1 MSNDFAQFQDAF
13 FEEAGDHL
21 AIIEEGL
28 LQLEQRPHDLDL
40 LNKIFRSAHS
50 IKGTSGMFGFAAV
63 AQFTH
68 KMETLLDQMRTGL
81 KTVTPVITDLFL
93 KATDCLKTLI
103 EAAKSGAPVDGD
115 TVQQITAELEVIQ
128 LGAQPADEP
137 AYGERRAASGAKA
150 KDEAKVAKKTGS
162 SSSVAVA
169 SAALSA
175 TSPLALAS
183 SLAPA
188 VHHFAIAWTP
198 PSWIF
203 QRGLDPRQVFKE
215 LAGLGTLSNVI
226 VDSSKL
232 PDIADMDPERCYL
245 KWSMDLATAKEQG
258 VVEAVFEFVREDSVL
273 TIEERETHGEE
284 GTAIDVSRSEFQVS
298 SSNLKCETSNSTPE
312 TSDGEPM
319 PLGEILVESGVVS
332 RETLDHALAQQ
343 KRVGEILIEQHAA
356 TPQQISQALQKQ
368 QDSAAYAKKGTE
380 TASIRVDTAK
390 IDKLI
395 NLVGE
400 LVITQ
405 SMLSDLSARFEMSQL
420 SVLLERV
427 AELERNTREI
437 QERIMGIRMLPIGT
451 AFSRFPRL
459 VRDLSG
465 KAGKKIQLV
474 FNGEETELDK
484 TVIESISD
492 PLTHL
497 VRNSADHGLE
507 PPEERLATGKSE
519 QGTIH
524 LNAFH
529 EGGNICITV
538 GDDGR
543 GLNRDKI
550 LAKAIKSG
558 LISEQD
564 KLVDDQIWPL
574 IFKPGFSTA
583 EKVTDVSGR
592 GVGLDVVKRN
602 IEALG
607 GTVSIK
613 TVAGNGTTFTLKLPL
628 TLAIIEGMTI
638 RVGHETYILPM
649 LSIVESIQPKAD
661 RVKTI
666 VGKGEVMNV
675 RGTYH
680 PMMRLYEVFGLEPE
694 HKDPTKAIL
703 MILETEGERVA
714 VMVDEI
720 LGQQQ
725 VVIKSM
731 EQNFRKVDGIAGA
744 TILGD
749 GTVGFILDVRGL
761 LELAR
766 HGQAVAA

>member
-1 MSNDFAQFQDAF
+1 MSDDFSQFNAAF
-13 FEEAGDHL
+13 FEEAAEHM
-21 AIIEEGL
+21 AVIEAGL
-28 LQLEQRPHDLDL
+28 LELEQRPTDLDL

-50 IKGTSGMFGFAAV
+50 IKGVAGMLGFTSV

-68 KMETLLDQMRTGL
+68 KMETLLDQLRNGRI
-81 KTVTPVITDLFL
+81 TVTQPMTDLLL
-93 KATDCLKTLI
+93 KSTDCLKALI
-103 EAAKSGAPVDGD
+103 EAAQSESTVDEA
-115 TVQQITAELEVIQ
+115 VMRPLEVQ
-128 LGAQPADEP
+128 LE
-137 AYGERRAASGAKA
+137 E
-150 KDEAKVAKKTGS
+150 
-162 SSSVAVA
+162 A
-169 SAALSA
+169 SAAG
-175 TSPLALAS
+175 TSPS
-183 SLAPA
+183 SADKVSSPAPA
-188 VHHFAIAWTP
+188 PAQSSAAAQPSENSGHHFIIRWTP
-198 PSWIF
+198 PAFLF
-203 QRGLDPRQVFKE
+203 QRGLDPQQIFKE
-215 LAGLGTLSNVI
+215 LGDLGTVSGVQL
-226 VDSSKL
+226 DSSHL
-232 PDIADMDPERCYL
+232 PDLAAMDPEQCYL
-245 KWSMDLATAKEQG
+245 AWTLSLETSKSQE
-258 VVEAVFEFVREDSVL
+258 VVEGVFEFIREDSVL
-273 TIEERETHGEE
+273 TITEQARGE
-284 GTAIDVSRSEFQVS
+284 GRGARGDAKASVSLPLAPSPS
-298 SSNLKCETSNSTPE
+298 PLAST
-312 TSDGEPM
+312 DGLPK
-319 PLGEILVESGVVS
+319 PLGEILIETGVVS

-343 KRVGEILIEQHAA
+343 KRVGEILVEQHAA

-368 QDSAAYAKKGTE
+368 QESATHAKKGTD

-420 SVLLERV
+420 AVLLERV
-427 AELERNTREI
+427 AQLERNTREI
-437 QERIMGIRMLPIGT
+437 QERVMGIRMLPIGS

-465 KAGKKIQLV
+465 KSGKKIQLV
-474 FNGEETELDK
+474 LSGEETELDK
-484 TVIESISD
+484 TVIESITD

-507 PPEERLATGKSE
+507 PPEERLASGKDE

-538 GDDGR
+538 EDDGR

-564 KLVDDQIWPL
+564 KLTDDQIWPL

-592 GVGLDVVKRN
+592 GVGMDVVKRN

-613 TVAGNGTTFTLKLPL
+613 TALGRGTTFTLKLPL

-649 LSIVESIQPKAD
+649 LSIVESIQPRAD
-661 RVKTI
+661 TVKTI

-680 PMMRLYEVFGLEPE
+680 PMMRLYEVFDLEPE
-694 HKDPTKAIL
+694 YKDPAKAIL
-703 MILETEGERVA
+703 LILETEGERVA

-731 EQNFRKVDGIAGA
+731 EQNFRKVEGIAGA

-766 HGQAVAA
+766 QGGPVTA

>member
-1 MSNDFAQFQDAF
+1 MSDDFAQFNAAF
-13 FEEAGDHL
+13 FEEAAEHI
-21 AIIEEGL
+21 AVMETGL
-28 LQLEQRPHDLDL
+28 LELEQRPSDLDL

-50 IKGTSGMFGFAAV
+50 IKGVAGMLGFTPV

-68 KMETLLDQMRTGL
+68 KMETLLDQLRNGRI
-81 KTVTPVITDLFL
+81 TVTQPMTDLL
-93 KATDCLKTLI
+93 LQSTDCLKALI
-103 EAAKSGAPVDGD
+103 EAAQQERTVDEAM
-115 TVQQITAELEVIQ
+115 VHPLEVQ
-128 LGAQPADEP
+128 LEEASTVGIEGKDGVKVETETGASSPSTVTIS
-137 AYGERRAASGAKA
+137 ASLSP
-150 KDEAKVAKKTGS
+150 TGPLPHAS
-162 SSSVAVA
+162 SP
-169 SAALSA
+169 
-175 TSPLALAS
+175 SPL
-183 SLAPA
+183 
-188 VHHFAIAWTP
+188 HRYTIAWTP
-198 PSWIF
+198 PAFLF
-203 QRGLDPRQVFKE
+203 QRGLDPQQIFKE
-215 LAGLGTLSNVI
+215 LGDLGTLSQVT
-226 VDSSKL
+226 VDRARL
-232 PDIADMDPERCYL
+232 PNLAEMDPETCYL
-245 KWSMDLATAKEQG
+245 SWSMQLETAKDLQ

-273 TIEERETHGEE
+273 SISEST
-284 GTAIDVSRSEFQVS
+284 VSSPKFQVS
-298 SSNLKCETSNSTPE
+298 SVQTLAPQQLETRNSSATP
-312 TSDGEPM
+312 DGDPK
-319 PLGEILVESGVVS
+319 PLGEILVEAGVVS

-368 QDSAAYAKKGTE
+368 QDNATHATKKGTD

-405 SMLSDLSARFEMSQL
+405 SMLSDLSTRFEMSQL
-420 SVLLERV
+420 AVLLERV
-427 AELERNTREI
+427 AQLERNTREI
-437 QERIMGIRMLPIGT
+437 QERVMGIRMLPIGS

-465 KAGKKIQLV
+465 KSGKKIQLV
-474 FNGEETELDK
+474 LSGEETELDK
-484 TVIESISD
+484 TVIESITD

-507 PPEERLATGKSE
+507 QPEERLAAGKDE

-529 EGGNICITV
+529 EGGSICITV
-538 GDDGR
+538 EDDGR

-564 KLVDDQIWPL
+564 KLTDDQIWPL

-592 GVGLDVVKRN
+592 GVGMDVVKRN
-602 IEALG
+602 IEGLG
-607 GTVSIK
+607 GAVSIK
-613 TVAGNGTTFTLKLPL
+613 TVLGKGTTFSLKLPL

-638 RVGHETYILPM
+638 RVGKETYIVPL
-649 LSIVESIQPKAD
+649 LSILESIQPKAD
-661 RVKTI
+661 AVKTI

-680 PMMRLYEVFGLEPE
+680 PMMRLYEVFDLEPE
-694 HKDPTKAIL
+694 HKDPSKAIL
-703 MILETEGERVA
+703 MVLETEGERVA

-731 EQNFRKVDGIAGA
+731 EQNFRKVEGIAGA
-744 TILGD
+744 TILAD

-766 HGQAVAA
+766 QGQAVAA